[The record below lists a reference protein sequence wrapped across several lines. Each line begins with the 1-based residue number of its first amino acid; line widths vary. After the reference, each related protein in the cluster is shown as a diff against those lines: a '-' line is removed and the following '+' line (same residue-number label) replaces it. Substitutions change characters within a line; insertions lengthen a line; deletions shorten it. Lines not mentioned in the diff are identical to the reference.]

1 MAKKQAKTKKAIIFS
16 CIDLCAKSYKFVVV
30 CDESDVNTQINE
42 ALHLSTEIVGYEV
55 CNVYKTIA

>member
-1 MAKKQAKTKKAIIFS
+1 MAKKQTKKAIIFS

-30 CDESDVNTQINE
+30 CDESEVKSEIDE

-55 CNVYKTIA
+55 CNVYKTIE